1 MELTF
6 IDELLAEAEV
16 AEAEHRIELDKLR
29 ADQLLQTI
37 GVVEEKME
45 EVNRLVENEIKIIE
59 FFRSSELGKL
69 ERKRSWLA
77 WNLEQYIRSTN
88 EKTIRLPH
96 GSMKVRNTREKT
108 VVSDMEKF
116 LLVAGKNGWLR
127 HIPES
132 YEPDLQAIQQ
142 HIKRTGE
149 IPLGVSLIAGEN
161 KFSYELWRGG
171 EGSGEIETS
180 AS

>member
-16 AEAEHRIELDKLR
+16 AEAERKIELDKLR

-37 GVVEEKME
+37 GVIENKME
-45 EVNRLVENEIKIIE
+45 EVNHLATEEIKIIE
-59 FFRSSELGKL
+59 FFRASELGKL
-69 ERKRSWLA
+69 ERQRSWLA

-96 GSMKVRNTREKT
+96 GAIKVRQAREKT
-108 VVSDMEKF
+108 VVSNMENF
-116 LLVAGKNGWLR
+116 LLVAGKNGLLR

-142 HIKRTGE
+142 HIKRTGN
-149 IPLGVSLIAGEN
+149 IPLGVSVITGES
-161 KFSYELWRGG
+161 KFSYDVMKGG
-171 EGSGEIETS
+171 ETIGNGEN
-180 AS
+180 